1 MNKITKT
8 ILIIAGVL
16 VFAGVAEAK
25 LLTVGSTGS
34 DVVKL
39 QTFLIDNGY
48 TIPLIE
54 KGVASKG
61 YFGEQ
66 TENAVKM
73 YQEDNETYP
82 TGSIDSSAYGIKT
95 NPIKLGA
102 VAGPDS
108 YFDYVA
114 NNDVQRYAERVSSLT
129 QATTTVCAIK
139 SPSATSS
146 LMLGTFRL
154 NTLATTT
161 GPVILTL
168 AKSSTAFATTTS
180 LGFVTVQAGKAGEA
194 TATTTGA
201 HIFSPNTFFVVG
213 AQGSVGVAA
222 GAGTFSL
229 SGSCQ
234 ADFLR
239 L

>member
-1 MNKITKT
+1 MNKLTKT
-8 ILIIAGVL
+8 ILIAVGIL
-16 VFAGVAEAK
+16 TFAGVAQAK

-34 DVVKL
+34 EVVKL
-39 QTFLIDNGY
+39 QSFLIDNGY

-54 KGVASKG
+54 SGVASKG

-82 TGSIDSSAYGIKT
+82 SGSIDSSAYGVK
-95 NPIKLGA
+95 PIKLGA
-102 VAGPDS
+102 VVGPDT
-108 YFDYVA
+108 YFEYIG
-114 NNDVQRYAERVSSLT
+114 NNDVQVYARRVSTLT
-129 QATTTVCAIK
+129 QATTTPCAIK
-139 SPSATSS
+139 SPSATSTLVRGS
-146 LMLGTFRL
+146 FQL

-161 GPVILTL
+161 GPVIITL
-168 AKSSTAFATTTS
+168 AKANTGFATTTS
-180 LGFVTVQAGKAGEA
+180 LGFVTVQAGKQGEA

-213 AQGSVGVAA
+213 AQGSVGVPA

-234 ADFLR
+234 ASFER